1 MPRLARLD
9 APGVLH
15 HVIGRGIERRKIFYR
30 DKDREDFVDRL
41 AELAEKGA
49 WIVYAWTLMPNHY
62 HLLIKTKN
70 RPLADN
76 MRKLLTGYAVNF
88 NRRHKRVGHLFQ
100 NRYKSI
106 VCQEENYLR
115 ELVRYLHLN
124 PLRAGLVQDMKQL
137 NRYPWSGHSALVGR
151 VEQEW
156 QDTGYVLSIFG
167 DGLQARRN
175 YLAYVMEGIA
185 RGRRPDLV
193 GGGLIRSLGGWS
205 EVLAL
210 RSHKEKV
217 PYDQRILG
225 DGDFVESLQSALDDV
240 IQRSRTSTGQTMN
253 LETLTEQTGSK
264 YGLLPGE
271 IRSGGRRR
279 EAVRARGEIALAA
292 VRELGYSGADVARYL
307 GVTTSCINR
316 AVGALRVGNDRR

>member
-15 HVIGRGIERRKIFYR
+15 HIIGRGIERRKIFYR

-49 WIVYAWTLMPNHY
+49 WTVYAWTLMPNHY

-70 RPLADN
+70 QPLADN

-88 NRRHKRVGHLFQ
+88 NRRHKRAGHLFQ

-151 VEQEW
+151 VKQEW

-167 DGLQARRN
+167 DGLRARRN

-225 DGDFVESLQSALDDV
+225 DGDFVQRLQSAVDDV
-240 IQRSRTSTGQTMN
+240 IQRSRKSTGQTMN

-292 VRELGYSGADVARYL
+292 ERELGYSGADVARYL

-316 AVGALRVGNDRR
+316 VVGAAK

>member
-9 APGVLH
+9 SPGVLH
-15 HVIGRGIERRKIFYR
+15 HVIGRGIERRKIFYK
-30 DKDREDFVDRL
+30 DKDREDFVERL
-41 AELAEKGA
+41 AELSEKGA
-49 WIVYAWTLMPNHY
+49 WAVYAWSLMPNHY

-70 RPLADN
+70 QPLADN

-124 PLRAGLVQDMKQL
+124 PLRARLVQDMEQL
-137 NRYPWSGHSALVGR
+137 DRYPWTGHSALLNR
-151 VEQEW
+151 VKREW
-156 QDTGYVLSIFG
+156 QDTGYVLSYFG
-167 DGLQARRN
+167 QGKKARRN
-175 YLAYVMEGIA
+175 YLAYMMEGITQ
-185 RGRRPDLV
+185 GRRPDLV
-193 GGGLIRSLGGWS
+193 GGGLCRSLGGWS

-225 DGDFVESLQSALDDV
+225 DGDFVEGLRSALDDL
-240 IQRSRTSTGQTMN
+240 IQRNRTSIGQSLN

-271 IRSGGRRR
+271 LRSGGRRR
-279 EAVRARGEIALAA
+279 EVVRARTEIALGA

-316 AVGALRVGNDRR
+316 MVGAAK

>member
-15 HVIGRGIERRKIFYR
+15 HVIGRGIERRKIFYK

-49 WIVYAWTLMPNHY
+49 WTVYAWTLMPNHY

-70 RPLADN
+70 QPLADN

-88 NRRHKRVGHLFQ
+88 NRRHKRAGHLFQ

-137 NRYPWSGHSALVGR
+137 NRYPWSGHSALLGR
-151 VEQEW
+151 VKREW
-156 QDTGYVLSIFG
+156 QDTGYVLSYFRRGFEGPPELFG
-167 DGLQARRN
+167 LRN
-175 YLAYVMEGIA
+175 GRDSPGAAAGF
-185 RGRRPDLV
+185 GRRRVDPEFGRLV
-193 GGGLIRSLGGWS
+193 GGVGLKKHQREGSLRPADTGGWRLCGGFAIGLGRFNS
-205 EVLAL
+205 EK
-210 RSHKEKV
+210 SK
-217 PYDQRILG
+217 
-225 DGDFVESLQSALDDV
+225 
-240 IQRSRTSTGQTMN
+240 
-253 LETLTEQTGSK
+253 K
-264 YGLLPGE
+264 YG
-271 IRSGGRRR
+271 
-279 EAVRARGEIALAA
+279 
-292 VRELGYSGADVARYL
+292 
-307 GVTTSCINR
+307 
-316 AVGALRVGNDRR
+316 DRPWTWKP

>member
-15 HVIGRGIERRKIFYR
+15 HVIGRGIERRKIFYK

-70 RPLADN
+70 QPLADN

-88 NRRHKRVGHLFQ
+88 NRRHKRAGHLFQ

-124 PLRAGLVQDMKQL
+124 PLRAGLVQDTKQL

-151 VEQEW
+151 VKREW

-210 RSHKEKV
+210 RSTKERV

-225 DGDFVESLQSALDDV
+225 DGDFVEGLRSALDDL
-240 IQRSRTSTGQTMN
+240 IQRNQKSRGQTPA
-253 LETLTEQTGSK
+253 LETLAEQIGSK

-271 IRSGGRRR
+271 LTSGSRRR
-279 EAVRARGEIALAA
+279 ESVRARAEIARGA

-316 AVGALRVGNDRR
+316 VVGAAK

>member
-9 APGVLH
+9 AHGVLH
-15 HVIGRGIERRKIFYR
+15 HVIGRGIERRKIFYK

-41 AELAEKGA
+41 AGLAEKGA
-49 WIVYAWTLMPNHY
+49 WVVYAWVLMSNHY

-70 RPLADN
+70 QPLADN

-88 NRRHKRVGHLFQ
+88 NHRHKRVGHLFQ

-115 ELVRYLHLN
+115 ELVRYIHLN
-124 PLRAGLVQDMKQL
+124 PLRAGLVQDTEQL
-137 NRYPWSGHSALVGR
+137 NRYPWSGHSALLGWVKR
-151 VEQEW
+151 EW
-156 QDTGYVLSIFG
+156 QDIGYVMSFFG
-167 DGLQARRN
+167 NERQARRN
-175 YLAYVMEGIA
+175 YLTYMVEGIEQ
-185 RGRRPDLV
+185 GRRADLV
-193 GGGLIRSLGGWS
+193 GGGLLRSLGGWS

-210 RSHKEKV
+210 RTKKERV

-225 DGDFVESLQSALDDV
+225 DGDFVEGLRSALDDL
-240 IQRSRTSTGQTMN
+240 IFRNRRSTVKTMD
-253 LETLTEQTGSK
+253 LETLIEQTGSK

-271 IRSGGRRR
+271 LRSGSRRR
-279 EAVRARGEIALAA
+279 EAVRARGEIAWGA
-292 VRELGYSGADVARYL
+292 VRELGYSGAEVARYL

-316 AVGALRVGNDRR
+316 VVGRGR

>member
-41 AELAEKGA
+41 ADLAEKGA
-49 WIVYAWTLMPNHY
+49 WTVYAWVLMPNHY

-70 RPLADN
+70 QPLADN

-124 PLRAGLVQDMKQL
+124 PLRAGLVQDMEQL
-137 NRYPWSGHSALVGR
+137 NRYPWTGHSALLGR
-151 VEQEW
+151 VKREW
-156 QDTGYVLSIFG
+156 QDTGYVLSFFG
-167 DGLQARRN
+167 QVGESPPELFGLRNGRDGPGA
-175 YLAYVMEGIA
+175 AAGFG
-185 RGRRPDLV
+185 RGRVDPEFGRLV
-193 GGGLIRSLGGWS
+193 GGVGLKKPQGESSLRPADTGGWGLCGGLAIGLGRFNS
-205 EVLAL
+205 EK
-210 RSHKEKV
+210 SK
-217 PYDQRILG
+217 
-225 DGDFVESLQSALDDV
+225 
-240 IQRSRTSTGQTMN
+240 
-253 LETLTEQTGSK
+253 K
-264 YGLLPGE
+264 YG
-271 IRSGGRRR
+271 
-279 EAVRARGEIALAA
+279 
-292 VRELGYSGADVARYL
+292 ADH
-307 GVTTSCINR
+307 GP
-316 AVGALRVGNDRR
+316 